1 MPAEAGG
8 GPAALGLASLHKRGT
23 GMGCA
28 CTKARVP
35 HEESESPNEKVSN
48 PSSGTRTAVRRP
60 SASAKVE
67 TADPVY
73 VIDKPDKDRPKVR
86 TKQNGTQVGQLKSD
100 DAVESRRRD
109 RAHAEPHPRSGAVPK
124 NLEGEQVAAGWPSWL
139 SQVAGEAI
147 KGWIP
152 RHAASFEKLDKVSRC
167 VVN

>member
-1 MPAEAGG
+1 MPAEAGS
-8 GPAALGLASLHKRGT
+8 GPAALWLAGLDERGT

-28 CTKARVP
+28 CAKARVP
-35 HEESESPNEKVSN
+35 HEESESPKEK
-48 PSSGTRTAVRRP
+48 PSSNTSAGTRTAVRRP
-60 SASAKVE
+60 TASAKVE

-100 DAVESRRRD
+100 DATESRRRD

-152 RHAASFEKLDKVSRC
+152 RHAASFEKLDKVSR
-167 VVN
+167 